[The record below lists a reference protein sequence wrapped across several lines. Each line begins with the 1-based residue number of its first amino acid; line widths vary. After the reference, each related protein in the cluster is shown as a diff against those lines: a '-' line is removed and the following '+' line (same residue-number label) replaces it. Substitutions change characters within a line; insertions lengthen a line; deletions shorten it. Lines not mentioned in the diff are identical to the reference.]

1 MVDSVLR
8 MMLYPRHRAGP
19 GGPRRRGRGG
29 CGAGPSSQPAAR
41 AGGAS
46 AQGGAFDAQAAGGV
60 RGARRRGADEGGQER
75 APSPRSRKRDKAFLE
90 LKQHPNP
97 EVGKLVDIRLA
108 VYRATSRPH
117 APPRCKA
124 CPCADRGRLQLN
136 LGTTITGRL
145 SGAGG
150 VNPQNLP
157 RKGGLRNALT
167 APAGHSFIV
176 ADLSKIEVCV
186 GARITE
192 CKPLMEETST
202 ADGEPYCR
210 TISAM
215 LGRTITKEDDAERQ
229 LGQNHAAPD
238 PVRRGRPGV
247 RRVVLRQRSERR
259 HGPSR
264 GPRSDVPHVA
274 SGVPPHLGLVRRGV

>member
-1 MVDSVLR
+1 M
-8 MMLYPRHRAGP
+8 
-19 GGPRRRGRGG
+19 
-29 CGAGPSSQPAAR
+29 
-41 AGGAS
+41 
-46 AQGGAFDAQAAGGV
+46 
-60 RGARRRGADEGGQER
+60 
-75 APSPRSRKRDKAFLE
+75 
-90 LKQHPNP
+90 
-97 EVGKLVDIRLA
+97 GKLVDIRLA
-108 VYRATSRPH
+108 VSSNIEATRS
-117 APPRCKA
+117 AA
-124 CPCADRGRLQLN
+124 LQGVSVRGPWPVQLN

-215 LGRTITKEDDAERQ
+215 LGPDHHEGGRRRAAVWGKITLLQTQFGAGAQ
-229 LGQNHAAPD
+229 AFG
-238 PVRRGRPGV
+238 
-247 RRVVLRQRSERR
+247 RVVLRQRSERR

-274 SGVPPHLGLVRRGV
+274 SGVPPHLGLVRRGGERLVSTLPLGDVLAALAGRSSAALAFRQGARVHWSPPH